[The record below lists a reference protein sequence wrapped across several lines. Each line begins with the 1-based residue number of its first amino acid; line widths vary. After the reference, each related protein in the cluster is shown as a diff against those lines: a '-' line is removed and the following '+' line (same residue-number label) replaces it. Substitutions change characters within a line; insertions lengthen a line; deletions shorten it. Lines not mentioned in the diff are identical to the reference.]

1 MSVIHHPSIL
11 RDVIS
16 GKNSEE
22 IRAKVRSLDV
32 KGRGLGKEI
41 PEFIS
46 HLKRTSPYHINPNY
60 RLKLNRLCYV
70 EDLENSE
77 VREILSSLQLDF
89 SRRSWEYALAI
100 IAMRRFG
107 KLNNNSKAIGIAS
120 AKEPLFFYL
129 ENNENNVYPLI
140 YMIVLRTEMLHQ
152 IFLKTQK
159 SIHLFHT
166 KKML

>member
-46 HLKRTSPYHINPNY
+46 YLKRTSPYDINPKDKP
-60 RLKLNRLCYV
+60 KLNRLCYV
-70 EDLENSE
+70 EDSENRGRYFLHYNWIFQE
-77 VREILSSLQLDF
+77 GLGNMHLQ
-89 SRRSWEYALAI
+89 
-100 IAMRRFG
+100 
-107 KLNNNSKAIGIAS
+107 
-120 AKEPLFFYL
+120 
-129 ENNENNVYPLI
+129 
-140 YMIVLRTEMLHQ
+140 
-152 IFLKTQK
+152 
-159 SIHLFHT
+159 
-166 KKML
+166 